1 MLNGISVEQ
10 EVPLS
15 RKKSLSSGFL
25 LGTGKI
31 NCENCP
37 RSVDMI
43 SVL

>member
-10 EVPLS
+10 EVPLR
-15 RKKSLSSGFL
+15 RKKSLSSAFL
-25 LGTGKI
+25 LGTGIKK
-31 NCENCP
+31 CENCP